1 MARGFE
7 SKSVEEQQAEML
19 ERRASK
25 PSPPTMQDSERSSL
39 LLQRGR
45 IQSQLEASSNPR
57 YIEQQ
62 NRAIAFIDEKLAKLT
77 PRTKPNT

>member
-7 SKSVEEQQAEML
+7 SKSVEAQQAEML
-19 ERRASK
+19 ERRAPKSA
-25 PSPPTMQDSERSSL
+25 PPTAQESERSSL

-45 IQSQLEASSNPR
+45 ILSQIKASSNPR

-62 NRAIAFIDEKLAKLT
+62 NRAIAFIDAKLAQLT
-77 PRTKPNT
+77 PRTTPGT

>member
-7 SKSVEEQQAEML
+7 SKSVEAQQAEML
-19 ERRASK
+19 ERRAPK
-25 PSPPTMQDSERSSL
+25 PSPPTAQESERSSL

-45 IQSQLEASSNPR
+45 IQSQLEASTNPR

-62 NRAIAFIDEKLAKLT
+62 NRAIAFIDAKLAQLT
-77 PRTKPNT
+77 PRTTPNT

>member
-19 ERRASK
+19 ERRARK
-25 PSPPTMQDSERSSL
+25 PPPPTVKDAERSSL

-45 IQSQLEASSNPR
+45 IQSQLEASCNPR

-62 NRAIAFIDEKLAKLT
+62 NRAIAFIDAKLAELT
-77 PRTKPNT
+77 PHTTQDT